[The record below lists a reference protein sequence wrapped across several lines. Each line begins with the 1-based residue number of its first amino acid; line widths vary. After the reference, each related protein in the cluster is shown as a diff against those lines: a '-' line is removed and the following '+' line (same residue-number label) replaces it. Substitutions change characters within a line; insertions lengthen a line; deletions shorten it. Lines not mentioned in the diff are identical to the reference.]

1 MWREGVAVHEIKFEL
16 LGAGVVGGAAA
27 VEVAEESDFF
37 PEQFWKAKC

>member
-16 LGAGVVGGAAA
+16 LGAGVVGGAGAG
-27 VEVAEESDFF
+27 VAEESDFF